1 MLHRPE
7 FPAANLQRLFVG
19 VRRHTIAC
27 VRDTGVWAG
36 HRLKQDT
43 VSCLTTGSTY
53 LPSTSY
59 TCYYLAGGV
68 AQVDSWGPGQ
78 GSLWIDV
85 RSTRS
90 TELFKFSFCHL
101 HTIVLKLKTI
111 NNQQYFNSYSKKK
124 SKTMCM
130 KGRLEICRC
139 ICQGREGEAKQTK
152 RH

>member
-1 MLHRPE
+1 MHRPE
-7 FPAANLQRLFVG
+7 FPAANLQRLLFVG

-90 TELFKFSFCHL
+90 TQLLKFSFCHL
-101 HTIVLKLKTI
+101 NTIVLKLKTI
-111 NNQQYFNSYSKKK
+111 NHISSATLKK
-124 SKTMCM
+124 S
-130 KGRLEICRC
+130 I
-139 ICQGREGEAKQTK
+139 RE
-152 RH
+152 RDVFL